1 MAIIIVLFSSASRT
15 LHWHIERGEGRT
27 FFLLAWFIQSLIV
40 ELIHG
45 IPGGYTHGFG
55 FTALFSGTYRTVV
68 KLGGETPVYCS
79 VSDRTRWG
87 IHGRMSIIG
96 TSGLNWLCVVS

>member
-1 MAIIIVLFSSASRT
+1 MVIIVLFYSASRT
-15 LHWHIERGEGRT
+15 LHWHIERGEGWT

-55 FTALFSGTYRTVV
+55 FTALLSGI
-68 KLGGETPVYCS
+68 
-79 VSDRTRWG
+79 DRTGCEVGRRNAGILLGFGSDALG
-87 IHGRMSIIG
+87 IH
-96 TSGLNWLCVVS
+96 

>member
-1 MAIIIVLFSSASRT
+1 MVIIIVLFSSASRT
-15 LHWHIERGEGRT
+15 LHWHIERGKGRT

-55 FTALFSGTYRTVV
+55 FTALFSGTYRTGGCEVGRRNTGIL
-68 KLGGETPVYCS
+68 LGFGSDSLGDSLKDVYLLLEHL
-79 VSDRTRWG
+79 G
-87 IHGRMSIIG
+87 
-96 TSGLNWLCVVS
+96 